1 MPPAY
6 AVATGLL
13 EGTLLA
19 LLGVILFELRHRAG
33 MLPFGFLL
41 AGLALMV
48 PFTPKLASLALPGPW
63 SVARSMAVVLPVLV
77 GLVLVLDAFRGAF
90 EARVGAGLP
99 ALAGGLVA
107 APALATTAIP
117 VVLPEPLLPTPAQAL
132 VAGGTVSLALLGAA
146 VLFELWHEH
155 LAEGSP
161 APVLGVASLAGV
173 VLHGV
178 LHGIF
183 GVLGLP
189 VVGGAWPAT
198 VVAPALAGLAPV
210 ALVAAY
216 TQLAHD
222 RALALGEDPSLAA
235 RSPGLADLRVAEGR
249 YADAMRGSTAPQA
262 PARDPDRPPG
272 TFVVGPHGLLLDAD
286 DVVAWMVG
294 RPREALLG
302 QPARAA
308 LGLDLADEGALDEG
322 THAARLRGPDGGARH
337 LGLEVEAA
345 ETGARRVRV
354 SDVTPEHLRERA
366 RRDRVRARFATRLV
380 TREVPNRLAAPAT
393 HAEALADLL
402 GPGGRSDDGAAH
414 VAPDEL
420 ARRLAGS
427 LDGLERTLERV
438 GPLDEPVP
446 PDPGPI
452 DLREALRAAVEALP
466 PALRD
471 ELELRWELPEAATA
485 PVRADDRIA
494 TVIEELLRNA
504 HTHAG
509 PEATVT
515 VALDREGEG
524 WTVSVA
530 DDGPGVPDGLKER
543 VFEGFT
549 RGAAGPAP
557 GVGLALARVLV
568 NAYGGRLWVEDRV
581 PDRPEAGARFV
592 VRLPAAEDPD
602 AAPTDGETIHVAEAH
617 RGPDPGG

>member
-1 MPPAY
+1 
-6 AVATGLL
+6 
-13 EGTLLA
+13 
-19 LLGVILFELRHRAG
+19 

-132 VAGGTVSLALLGAA
+132 AAGGTVCLALL
-146 VLFELWHEH
+146 H
-155 LAEGSP
+155 
-161 APVLGVASLAGV
+161 
-173 VLHGV
+173 
-178 LHGIF
+178 
-183 GVLGLP
+183 
-189 VVGGAWPAT
+189 
-198 VVAPALAGLAPV
+198 
-210 ALVAAY
+210 
-216 TQLAHD
+216 
-222 RALALGEDPSLAA
+222 
-235 RSPGLADLRVAEGR
+235 
-249 YADAMRGSTAPQA
+249 
-262 PARDPDRPPG
+262 
-272 TFVVGPHGLLLDAD
+272 AD

-322 THAARLRGPDGGARH
+322 THAARLRGPDGGAR
-337 LGLEVEAA
+337 
-345 ETGARRVRV
+345 RVRV
-354 SDVTPEHLRERA
+354 SDITPEHLRERA
-366 RRDRVRARFATRLV
+366 RWDRVRARFATRLV
-380 TREVPNRLAAPAT
+380 TREVPNRLAAPAM

-504 HTHAG
+504 HAHAG